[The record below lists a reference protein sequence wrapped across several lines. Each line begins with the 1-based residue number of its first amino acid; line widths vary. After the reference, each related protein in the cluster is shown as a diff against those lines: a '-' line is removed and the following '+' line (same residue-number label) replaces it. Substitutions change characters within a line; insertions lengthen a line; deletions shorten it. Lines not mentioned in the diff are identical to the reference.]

1 VSIPASAQF
10 VKSGKLK
17 ALAVSTRTR
26 SAVFPEVPTM
36 IESGF
41 ADFEVD
47 SWYALFA
54 PARTPAAIVSRLH
67 AAMTQ
72 ALREPEIREKLLAQ
86 GAEAVGSSP
95 EELGAVVRSEIPKWK
110 RLVRDAKITP

>member
-1 VSIPASAQF
+1 M
-10 VKSGKLK
+10 K
-17 ALAVSTRTR
+17 ALAVSTRGR

-47 SWYALFA
+47 SWYAMFV
-54 PARTPAAIVSRLH
+54 PAGTPASIVSRLH
-67 AAMTQ
+67 LAITQ
-72 ALREPEIREKLLAQ
+72 VLKEPEIREKLLAQ

-95 EELGAVVRSEIPKWK
+95 EELAAIVRNEIPKWK
-110 RLVRDAKITP
+110 RLARDANITP